1 MSNKEVNYTIS
12 GDASSFVSAME
23 RAARATADA
32 SSGIKSRFDGV
43 GKAFEAVQGRL
54 LMITAIVSGGAFFKA
69 AIAESNKLAGEV
81 GGLAKRFDLT
91 TAEASALNTAL
102 GDIYSDSETYIGA
115 FDKFAKQIKTNESGL
130 QEMGLQTRDSNGH
143 LRNSNDLFRE
153 ALATVGQYKPGLDQ
167 TTAAMQLFGKGVDD
181 VMKLQKLNNDVLDD
195 ARQKNEDLGLTIT
208 NENLAASKA
217 YKAAMNDVGDVLTAV
232 TNAVGQAVMPVFTE
246 LANYFAS
253 TGPTVVAVFKG
264 ALTGLLLVFRA
275 IEAAVKL
282 VARVCFELFSTLIDQ
297 LRNMSGFFSAIL
309 TGDIR
314 GAVAA
319 AGAWIDRFKSTGR
332 NLGESFVEGYQSA
345 VDGFGGD
352 LDRIWGKGTDA
363 KVNKGGGKQQG
374 EFKDDKKAKADPS
387 FMKYYELALEQEKT
401 LATQRDAIHG
411 MSKQQE
417 LEFWN
422 SLLQTAKL
430 TSADQVSVQKKAA
443 ELRIEILKDEARTS
457 EDLARAGVASK
468 EARLL
473 ASVAIDEEEAR
484 TRQALGQLTQQQLLA
499 MEEQF
504 EVRKQQIRMA
514 ALDAQ
519 KAMLD
524 PERDPVQV
532 EQTNAKIQELELAHQ
547 QRLQQIRNQAVIAT
561 AEAQGKTWQDLAG
574 RVSSLW
580 DQGVN
585 AMMNGTLTW
594 QGATR
599 AVGMQLAGWFS
610 SAVVKPMVT
619 QWLFGET
626 AKTGATT
633 AGTAIRGAV
642 EIAAAAKS
650 VLLWAAT
657 AAKNIMSNAWA
668 AMAAAWQAM
677 AGIPYVGPVL
687 AVAAAAATFAGVAA
701 LAGKVMS
708 AEGGYDIPAG
718 VNPMTQLHEK
728 EMVLPAKHAD
738 VIRGLADAGGAAS
751 GGVQTPVQIVGTPM
765 RGGFF
770 MMHRDDLAA
779 AINQLR
785 RDRVIKP

>member
-12 GDASSFVSAME
+12 GDSSSFVSAME
-23 RAARATADA
+23 RAARATTDA
-32 SSGIKSRFDGV
+32 SSSIKSRFDGV
-43 GKAFEAVQGRL
+43 GKAFEAVHGRL
-54 LMITAIVSGGAFFKA
+54 LMITAVVAGGAFFKQ

-91 TAEASALNTAL
+91 TGEASALNTAL

-130 QEMGLQTRDSNGH
+130 QEMGLKTRDSNGH

-153 ALATVGQYKPGLDQ
+153 ALTTVGQYKPGLDQ

-181 VMKLQKLNNDVLDD
+181 VMKLQKLNNDLLDD

-246 LANYFAS
+246 LANFFAS
-253 TGPTVVAVFKG
+253 TGPTVVAIFKG
-264 ALTGLLLVFRA
+264 GLTGLLLVFRA

-282 VARVCFELFSTLIDQ
+282 VAKVCFEMFSTLIDQ
-297 LRNMSGFFSAIL
+297 LANMSGFFSAIL

-319 AGAWIDRFKSTGR
+319 AGAWIDRFKTTGR
-332 NLGESFVEGYQSA
+332 NLGESFVEGYQDA
-345 VDGFGGD
+345 VQGFGGD

-374 EFKDDKKAKADPS
+374 EFKDDKKDKADPS

-417 LEFWN
+417 LAFWN

-430 TSADQVSVQKKAA
+430 TSSDQVSVQKKAA

-457 EDLARAGVASK
+457 EDLARVEVASK

-473 ASVAIDEEEAR
+473 ASVAVDEEEAR
-484 TRQALGQLTQQQLLA
+484 TRQALGQLTQQQLLDL
-499 MEEQF
+499 EEQF
-504 EVRKQQIRMA
+504 ENRKQQIRMA

-547 QRLQQIRNQAVIAT
+547 QRLQQIRNQAVVAT
-561 AEAQGKTWQDLAG
+561 ATAQAKTWEDLQG
-574 RVSSLW
+574 RMSSLW

-594 QGATR
+594 RSATR
-599 AVGMQLAGWFS
+599 AVGMQVVGWFS
-610 SAVVKPMVT
+610 TSVVKPMVA

-633 AGTAIRGAV
+633 AGTAIRGAM

-687 AVAAAAATFAGVAA
+687 AVAAAAATFAGVSA

-718 VNPMTQLHEK
+718 VNPMTQLHER

-738 VIRGLADAGGAAS
+738 VIRGLSESGGAPAGGS
-751 GGVQTPVQIVGTPM
+751 PGPVVFSGTPM

-779 AINQLR
+779 TINQLR
-785 RDRVIKP
+785 RDRVIK